1 MDKDVVALIRY
12 IRELG
17 IVDLGKGSAT
27 LLVEGVGGGRTLG
40 VGVTARGGLVYC
52 EGHLGLVVRL

>member
-17 IVDLGKGSAT
+17 IVDLGKSSST
-27 LLVEGVGGGRTLG
+27 PLVEGVGVL
-40 VGVTARGGLVYC
+40 LVD
-52 EGHLGLVVRL
+52 LFLI